1 MLRKVKL
8 KDEIFDKIYSNG
20 IYTKFNYMPRLHIT
34 YPPEFC
40 KTRYFFID
48 FDKPYD
54 GNGEA
59 FEIMEPEELKGFVVF
74 AVHFEYCCPID
85 IQLEDTLFDL

>member
-1 MLRKVKL
+1 MKYL
-8 KDEIFDKIYSNG
+8 
-20 IYTKFNYMPRLHIT
+20 TKFILMAFIQNLIICLRLHIT

-48 FDKPYD
+48 FDKPYHYYD
-54 GNGEA
+54 GI
-59 FEIMEPEELKGFVVF
+59 FEIMEPEELKGFIVF
-74 AVHFEYCCPID
+74 ERHIEYCCPID

>member
-20 IYTKFNYMPRLHIT
+20 ICTKFNYMPGLHIT

-48 FDKPYD
+48 FDKPYPYYD
-54 GNGEA
+54 GM
-59 FEIMEPEELKGFVVF
+59 FEIMEPEELEGFIVF
-74 AVHFEYCCPID
+74 EGHIEYCCPID